1 MVQCLQRGTL
11 VGVDDCVRGVVLA
24 TRSTVLARR
33 LVRCSAC
40 SVAGLWA
47 LRGVVLVTRSTVLAR
62 RLAWCIAYSVARLRA
77 LAIAGAA

>member
-33 LVRCSAC
+33 L
-40 SVAGLWA
+40 
-47 LRGVVLVTRSTVLAR
+47 AR
-62 RLAWCIAYSVARLRA
+62 RSAYSVARLRA
-77 LAIAGAA
+77 LTIACAA